1 MKRNLVKPS
10 FYNELIN
17 KSDGVALYNTK
28 TGKAVRIYGNR
39 AMRAKAMLLNQAPQA
54 LNKDDDLQT
63 SLYALQFLIDL
74 SLDEFQEMAKLEEEQ
89 LFDDFLYLTI
99 LPTEQCNFRCSYC
112 YENFLRGKMPDA
124 IQEQL
129 CEFVEKKIHFEKGLM
144 VNWFGG
150 GTTRS
155 A

>member
-1 MKRNLVKPS
+1 MIIVKRNLVKPS

-74 SLDEFQEMAKLEEEQ
+74 SLDDEYLTPDFFISFDNVVSIIEQ
-89 LFDDFLYLTI
+89 LLLTDV
-99 LPTEQCNFRCSYC
+99 S
-112 YENFLRGKMPDA
+112 
-124 IQEQL
+124 
-129 CEFVEKKIHFEKGLM
+129 
-144 VNWFGG
+144 
-150 GTTRS
+150 
-155 A
+155 